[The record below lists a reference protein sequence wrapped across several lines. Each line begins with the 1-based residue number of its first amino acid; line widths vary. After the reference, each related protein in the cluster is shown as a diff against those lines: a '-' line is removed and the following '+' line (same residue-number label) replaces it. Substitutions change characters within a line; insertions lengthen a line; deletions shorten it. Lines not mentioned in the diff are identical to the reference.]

1 RRGQAQAALGP
12 QVLTVSWDAIFQL
25 TATEPP
31 VPETPRRCKVRMPP
45 LLQRRPETLR
55 LTASGAFLLGL
66 LGFGELLRP
75 VESSV
80 RAGAVDLLRRALRC
94 RPERSVVADLVAIA
108 VGRDGPGI
116 TPPACL
122 LPVTGRRV
130 AERLGPG
137 LAGLA
142 GGVEDRVGAGLDQ
155 LAALGQRFAHVCGDR
170 ALRVRDEAGDQPRGL
185 SRAPRSG

>member
-1 RRGQAQAALGP
+1 
-12 QVLTVSWDAIFQL
+12 
-25 TATEPP
+25 
-31 VPETPRRCKVRMPP
+31 MPP

-66 LGFGELLRP
+66 LGFCELLRP

-94 RPERSVVADLVAIA
+94 RPERSVVAALVAIA

-122 LPVTGRRV
+122 LPVTARQTGGPWTQP
-130 AERLGPG
+130 LGDPPS
-137 LAGLA
+137 
-142 GGVEDRVGAGLDQ
+142 
-155 LAALGQRFAHVCGDR
+155 GDR
-170 ALRVRDEAGDQPRGL
+170 EQGSPVWRAVSRIASARVSIS
-185 SRAPRSG
+185 SRRSVSASRMSA